1 MAGLS
6 DSDLLTMLKVDLGFT
21 SSGQSRVDT
30 RLAQLLQVAEKEI
43 IREGAETLDKTQIDD
58 AQLIVMYAAYLW
70 RKRDSQ
76 DGMPRMVRYAINNR
90 VFSEKMAVSG
100 S

>member
-1 MAGLS
+1 MAGLTS
-6 DSDLLTMLKVDLGFT
+6 EDLLTMLKVDLGFT
-21 SSGQSRVDT
+21 SSGQSKIDT
-30 RLAQLLQVAEKEI
+30 RLAQLLDAAEKEI

-58 AQLIVMYAAYLW
+58 AQLIVMYAAWLW
-70 RKRDSQ
+70 RKRDTQ

-90 VFSEKMAVSG
+90 VFSEKMVSG

>member
-6 DSDLLTMLKVDLGFT
+6 DQDLLTMLKVDLGFV
-21 SSGQSRVDT
+21 SSGQSKIDT

-58 AQLIVMYAAYLW
+58 AQLIVMYAAWLW
-70 RKRDSQ
+70 RKRDTQ
-76 DGMPRMVRYAINNR
+76 DGMPRMVRYAVNNR
-90 VFSEKMAVSG
+90 VFSEKMAVS